1 MPSSL
6 TCFFNQL
13 HSGRPASIEVYVDWQ
28 KDLGLDDVKDML
40 ITQLDRSRDS
50 GFPTQI
56 LVTGQ
61 KGSGK
66 STELHRVRERLQAQ
80 NVFVSFQ
87 DGTFVESLG
96 SDITASDI
104 LYFAA
109 EQLVLDLTEANVV
122 SAGAAWEGFWTSLK
136 EPLSKLGVDLKGPAG
151 VGIGLSLK
159 NETSRR
165 SELRKLFD
173 AHRSRFI
180 TTINR
185 EILRPAMTQLRDA
198 SFTGITLIVDGL
210 GDIPLRSIDDEL
222 LTASTNHEQIF
233 VEQGD
238 ELKGL
243 DCDVVYTFPIEL
255 AYNGLKLGNQ
265 AGGEAQELG
274 VIPVRDRDRKP
285 DPAGSGALRTM
296 LERRATHCN
305 VELYLMFASAD
316 VDRLI
321 EASGGHIRTLFELTQ
336 AAINR
341 AGSHPSLPVVAR
353 HITAAVTRRADTLQ
367 RTLLAVHRDVLTQVA
382 ATQQPPT
389 DELRPRFTELLFSQH
404 VLAYYDD
411 RGTWYEPHPLT
422 DPDRLA

>member
-1 MPSSL
+1 MSSPL

-13 HSGRPASIEVYVDWQ
+13 HSGRPASVEVYVDWQ

-40 ITQLDRSRDS
+40 ITQLDRARES
-50 GFPTQI
+50 GLPTQI

-66 STELHRVRERLQAQ
+66 STELHRVRERLVKQ

-87 DGTFVESLG
+87 DGQFVESLG

-109 EQLVLDLTEANVV
+109 EQLVTDLTAAKVV
-122 SAGAAWEGFWTSLK
+122 SAGAAWTGFWNSLK
-136 EPLSKLGVDLKGPAG
+136 EPLSKLGVDLKGPGG

-165 SELRKLFD
+165 SEIRKLFD
-173 AHRSRFI
+173 AHRSRFVE
-180 TTINR
+180 TVNR
-185 EILRPAMTQLRDA
+185 EILRPALVQLLEA
-198 SFTGITLIVDGL
+198 NFTSIVLIVDGL

-222 LTASTNHEQIF
+222 LTAGTNHEQIF
-233 VEQGD
+233 IEQGD

-243 DCDVVYTFPIEL
+243 GCDVVYTFPIEL

-274 VIPVRDRDRKP
+274 VIPIRDRARQA
-285 DPAGSGALRTM
+285 DPAGHAALRSMLTRRAAHCEIDLDGLFSGA
-296 LERRATHCN
+296 E
-305 VELYLMFASAD
+305 VE
-316 VDRLI
+316 RLI
-321 EASGGHIRTLFELTQ
+321 DASGGHIRTLFELTQ

-341 AGSHPSLPVVAR
+341 AGSSPELPLASKLV
-353 HITAAVTRRADTLQ
+353 TAAITRRADTLQ
-367 RTLLAVHRDVLTQVA
+367 RTLLAVHRAVLDQVA
-382 ATQQPPT
+382 ESQRPPT
-389 DELRPRFTELLFSQH
+389 DALRPRFTELLFSQH
-404 VLAYYDD
+404 VLAYYDV

-422 DPDRLA
+422 DPARLS